1 MQLFGMEEPE
11 KPVPTPAALEAGHKL
26 ASNHDA
32 VLKDIMKNAGL
43 MQAESE
49 MVQQAAEVTVF
60 NLAAELNG
68 QPHTALPGEEEAK
81 AAKAVSA
88 AVLAFLRS
96 RVSSP
101 RDMSSSAAVAFRA
114 AADRLLSR
122 VYW

>member
-1 MQLFGMEEPE
+1 
-11 KPVPTPAALEAGHKL
+11 
-26 ASNHDA
+26 
-32 VLKDIMKNAGL
+32 MKNAGL
-43 MQAESE
+43 IMQAESSE
-49 MVQQAAEVTVF
+49 LVQQAAEATVF

-68 QPHTALPGEEEAK
+68 QPHAALPGEAEEAK
-81 AAKAVSA
+81 VAKAVSA

-101 RDMSSSAAVAFRA
+101 RDMSSSAAVTLRA